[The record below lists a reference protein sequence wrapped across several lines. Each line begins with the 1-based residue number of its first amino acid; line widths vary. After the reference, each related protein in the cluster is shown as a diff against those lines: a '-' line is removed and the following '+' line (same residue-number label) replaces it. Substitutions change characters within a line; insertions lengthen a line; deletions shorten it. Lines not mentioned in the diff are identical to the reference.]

1 MLQVPVK
8 GDLDRALKRFKQK
21 QARDGVPSECK
32 KHECYISRGIRKREA
47 KKEGIKNARKRNRA
61 NRND

>member
-32 KHECYISRGIRKREA
+32 KHESYMSRGKRRKEA
-47 KKEGIKNARKRNRA
+47 EKE
-61 NRND
+61 